1 MACKNLLIEGYYFK
15 MEEAEMI
22 ASFLNEPNCV
32 IEELDL
38 HQAELEYDVFNM
50 LAGAL
55 KTCNQLKAISFNK
68 NNFGIEDYVDE
79 SDAEYWLD
87 GEEGHL
93 DQDQNQVVAR
103 NRKFIETEQTQH
115 CMTNII
121 AEMTR

>member
-1 MACKNLLIEGYYFK
+1 MFNL
-15 MEEAEMI
+15 
-22 ASFLNEPNCV
+22 
-32 IEELDL
+32 
-38 HQAELEYDVFNM
+38 

-93 DQDQNQVVAR
+93 DQDQN
-103 NRKFIETEQTQH
+103 
-115 CMTNII
+115 
-121 AEMTR
+121 